1 MSGPRGP
8 DEESM
13 SPYLCHIDPDCLRV
27 EARVV
32 ARRPDAVLLDRSFFY
47 PGGGGQLA
55 DRGTLAWEGG
65 TVTVDRI
72 ETQGAN
78 AWHCFDAADAGNV
91 PGDRVVAAVDADFRF
106 LMSQLHTGL
115 HLLNALVYQ
124 RFEGSL
130 VTGVQM
136 AADGTARIDFD
147 LPAADNNALRALEP
161 ALNGLIADGRPVK
174 ALYLDAA
181 ALAREPGVLR
191 SRSVAPP
198 AQADGT
204 TRIIE
209 IEGLDRQACGGTHL
223 SNTAQSAPL
232 RILKIENKGQ
242 HNRRI
247 RIGLAR

>member
-1 MSGPRGP
+1 
-8 DEESM
+8 M
-13 SPYLCHIDPDCLRV
+13 SPYLCHLEPDCLRF
-27 EARVV
+27 EAGVI
-32 ARRPDAVLLDRSFFY
+32 ARRPNAVLLDRSYFY
-47 PGGGGQLA
+47 PGGGGQLS
-55 DRGTLAWEGG
+55 DRGTLQWKGG
-65 TVTVDRI
+65 ELRVERI
-72 ETQGAN
+72 ETEGAN
-78 AWHCFDAADAGNV
+78 AWHCLAEGQTAPESGE
-91 PGDRVVAAVDADFRF
+91 RVVANVDPAFRF

-115 HLLNALVYQ
+115 HILNALVYQ

-161 ALNGLIADGRPVK
+161 ELNALIDDGLPVNV
-174 ALYLDAA
+174 LYLDAA
-181 ALAREPGVLR
+181 ALAREPGLLR

-198 AQADGT
+198 RQDDGM

-209 IEGLDRQACGGTHL
+209 IAGLDRQACGGTHL
-223 SNTAQSAPL
+223 TKTSQSAPL

-247 RIGLAR
+247 RIGLAA